1 MLQRE
6 NPYFGSIFKVICTL
20 LIIVSFGHYV
30 KAQQLAFPGAE
41 GFGRFA
47 TGGRGGQVYRVTNL
61 HDSGKG
67 SFREAVSQPGRIVIF
82 DVSGVIKI
90 DQKISVSSRITI
102 AGQTAPAEGITIY
115 GNGVSFKDSTIVRYI
130 RFRGSIDMS
139 KGSCT
144 VVADNL
150 TDIIFDHVSIQ
161 WGRWDNLHIKKS
173 KNVTLQYCMIAE
185 AIDPQRFGALL
196 EVPENVT
203 MHHCLFA
210 GNQSRNPKAKAKIEF
225 INNVIYNWGKSGFV
239 GGHSSANHYQDIVGN
254 YFIAGPSSTESF
266 LSMFSATDHVY
277 QKGNYID
284 LNKDGKLN
292 GRPVTDEDF
301 LKETASLLRQPTLL
315 SKSNVKISHCAKAF
329 KLVMAEVGSS
339 LKRDAVDNRIIGYL
353 KSLGKTGQI
362 FKTEADAGGQQAVKQ
377 VISFKVDSD
386 SDGMPDKW
394 EKKNKLDPHHGTD
407 AAKITASGF
416 SNLELYLNSLVK
428 S

>member
-1 MLQRE
+1 MIGVCVKIGRSFKGVWCVLIFVL
-6 NPYFGSIFKVICTL
+6 FGYSVN
-20 LIIVSFGHYV
+20 
-30 KAQQLAFPGAE
+30 AQQLAFPGAE

-47 TGGRGGQVYRVTNL
+47 TGGRGGEVYRVTNL
-61 HDSGKG
+61 NDSGKG
-67 SFREAVSQPGRIVIF
+67 SFRDAVSQPGRTVIF

-90 DQKISVSSRITI
+90 GGKISVSPRTTI
-102 AGQTAPAEGITIY
+102 AGQTAPGEGITIY

-130 RFRGSIDMS
+130 RFRGSINMS
-139 KGSCT
+139 RGSCT

-185 AIDPQRFGALL
+185 SIDPQRFGALL
-196 EVPENVT
+196 EVPEYVT

-254 YFIAGPSSTESF
+254 YFIAGPSSTDSF

-277 QKGNYID
+277 HKGNYTD
-284 LNKDGKLN
+284 LNKDGKRN
-292 GRPVTDEDF
+292 GRLVTDNDIIKEKAKL
-301 LKETASLLRQPTLL
+301 LKEPTLL
-315 SKSNVKISHCAKAF
+315 SKSNVKVSTAAKAC
-329 KLVMAEVGSS
+329 KVVMAEVGSS
-339 LKRDAVDNRIIGYL
+339 LKRDAVDNRIIGYF

-362 FKTEADAGGQQAVKQ
+362 FKTEADAGGQPAVKEI
-377 VISFKVDSD
+377 ISAVKDTD
-386 SDGMPDKW
+386 RDGMPDNW
-394 EKKNKLDPHHGTD
+394 EKKNKLNFNNAAD
-407 AAKITASGF
+407 AAEISG
-416 SNLELYLNSLVK
+416 SGYTNLELYLVSLIK
-428 S
+428 L